1 MSNNNI
7 RGGGGYE
14 YRMPATSTNTDGLD
28 PNRPG
33 WTARDNGITWDPGAA
48 DLVQGRTRIDPTTGS
63 LIGPDSLIPHQLG
76 LQYQAEHDRRIF
88 DYRQRLMADAQ
99 RYGEGALG
107 MMQSFRPGGGA
118 AIEAGQYNTLAQIQL
133 NRAQLTQPMDLLGDY
148 RRHEQAIARQK
159 ANRQAERTLAIQGT
173 IAAASIAAAPF
184 TGGLSLLALGG
195 AAGLGQRQQ
204 APQQPG
210 GGQQP
215 QAAPTAPGSLPATP
229 GVMGASGGG
238 GAAAAASEGQ
248 AGPAGGATSM
258 GLYSGAEGGG
268 AGGGMKRVAQAQ
280 GAGFGGP
287 GGASQQG
294 AGGFGA
300 ASGGPGMGAGRG
312 GMGAGTGVGPS
323 VGSDGVFTTQ
333 AYAAAAAAQVD
344 PILDA
349 LVMSQAA
356 DQVDDDPFYSSY
368 SFAVNAR
375 LAERMMA

>member
-1 MSNNNI
+1 MNNNI

-14 YRMPATSTNTDGLD
+14 ELGPSRNNYNQQD

-33 WTARDNGITWDPGAA
+33 WTARDSGITWDPGAA

-107 MMQSFRPGGGA
+107 LMQSFRPGGGA

-159 ANRQAERTLAIQGT
+159 ANRQAERSLAIQGT

-195 AAGLGQRQQ
+195 AAGMAQQQQRV
-204 APQQPG
+204 PG
-210 GGQQP
+210 GGQQTQHSAP
-215 QAAPTAPGSLPATP
+215 PTAPGTMPAQP
-229 GVMGASGGG
+229 GVMGTPGGG
-238 GAAAAASEGQ
+238 GAAMGPASAGGGQ
-248 AGPAGGATSM
+248 APAGGAAQM
-258 GLYSGAEGGG
+258 GLEGGG
-268 AGGGMKRVAQAQ
+268 GSGGPPGASSGGMKRVAGSPGGGGPGSPQGASAGG
-280 GAGFGGP
+280 GAGF
-287 GGASQQG
+287 
-294 AGGFGA
+294 AGGG
-300 ASGGPGMGAGRG
+300 G
-312 GMGAGTGVGPS
+312 GMGIGAGVGA
-323 VGSDGVFTTQ
+323 DGVFTPQ
-333 AYAAAAAAQVD
+333 AYAMAAAGQQD

-349 LVMSQAA
+349 MLMSQTA
-356 DQVDDDPFYSSY
+356 DQVDDDPFYGNYSY
-368 SFAVNAR
+368 AVNSR
-375 LAERMMA
+375 LAARMAAL